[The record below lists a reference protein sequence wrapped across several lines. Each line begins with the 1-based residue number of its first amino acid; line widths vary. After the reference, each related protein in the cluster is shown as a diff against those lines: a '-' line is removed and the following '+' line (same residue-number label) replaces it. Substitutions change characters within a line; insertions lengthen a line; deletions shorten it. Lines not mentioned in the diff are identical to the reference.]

1 MLYTPVDSE
10 FDLVARCIKCTHQKV
25 DHDTNSSRDKM
36 KCLIG
41 NCNCMTFVLT
51 GNITDQIRDESQV
64 LDYLNG

>member
-25 DHDTNSSRDKM
+25 DHDTNASRDKM

-41 NCNCMTFVLT
+41 NCNCRTFVPDRKYYRT
-51 GNITDQIRDESQV
+51 SKR
-64 LDYLNG
+64 